1 MEGAPLV
8 EPAAVAVH
16 AVRRGGAAEGS
27 IAVVLGAGPIGV
39 LVVQAATAL
48 GAGHVVVVDPS
59 AARRERALGFG
70 ADVAFAPGPEAD
82 AHVAERSGGLGADV
96 VYECAGVAETV
107 QASVDAARR
116 GGTVVLAG
124 VAETPATIVPALW
137 VVKEVTV
144 IGALAYERD
153 DFERTIDLAV
163 RGKLDLGGMRERT
176 VTLGDLAATFSAMAA
191 GEVDDLK
198 VVVDPTLAY

>member
-1 MEGAPLV
+1 
-8 EPAAVAVH
+8 
-16 AVRRGGAAEGS
+16 
-27 IAVVLGAGPIGV
+27 
-39 LVVQAATAL
+39 
-48 GAGHVVVVDPS
+48 
-59 AARRERALGFG
+59 
-70 ADVAFAPGPEAD
+70 
-82 AHVAERSGGLGADV
+82 
-96 VYECAGVAETV
+96 
-107 QASVDAARR
+107 
-116 GGTVVLAG
+116 
-124 VAETPATIVPALW
+124 
-137 VVKEVTV
+137 VKEVTV